1 MSKNFIGKTRRNES
15 YTRYRKIHT
24 ALNYSNVKYD
34 SQTKSISMLVL
45 SDHILQQIEW
55 YQHIKFVIYLQ
66 IDELRFQKLRHDC
79 LNWNTSEKPLIFNIV
94 QKKDE
99 LWIDIVP
106 SCKNVS
112 VDKSPKWI
120 QQYWT
125 WFRNSIG
132 MQTNPFSLEPIIAS
146 IVFFLSRTKY
156 IR

>member
-94 QKKDE
+94 EKKDE